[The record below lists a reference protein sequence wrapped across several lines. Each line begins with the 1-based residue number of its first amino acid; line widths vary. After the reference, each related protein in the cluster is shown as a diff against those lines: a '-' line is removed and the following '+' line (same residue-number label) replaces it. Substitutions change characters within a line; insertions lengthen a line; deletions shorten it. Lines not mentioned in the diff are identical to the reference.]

1 MGAEAE
7 MEARTLKRAVHD
19 CLVNFCFLAELAK
32 CSESSAKAALLILAS
47 FCKKAAL
54 SAEEMTYLAFSMT

>member
-1 MGAEAE
+1 
-7 MEARTLKRAVHD
+7 MEARTLKRAFHD
-19 CLVNFCFLAELAK
+19 CLVNFYFLAEVAK

-54 SAEEMTYLAFSMT
+54 RAELMTYFAFSIT